1 MPSRML
7 KLVGG
12 PAGMAMALAVLASPA
27 GAAAPA
33 HAQGGGTFAGA
44 PKEGG
49 AQYGTPIVRANP
61 ARPVARYFR
70 VGPRVVVAPNLP
82 KIALRIDEPGANTV
96 SARVVL
102 LPLTET
108 GSIVH
113 LDLGTV
119 NVGQR
124 VVATWPSGTPLAPGR
139 YRVRLH
145 VRGLRGT
152 VLARKASAPGLT
164 TLTVRAPAPAPAP
177 LPDAAGHVFPV
188 AGPHGYGDGFGAARN
203 GYSHQGQDITAA
215 EGVPVVAPVAGSSS
229 CTDDQAHAAGYY
241 IVEKGSDGYDYF
253 FAHCQKGS
261 VVVAPA
267 QAVLA
272 GHPLR
277 NVGMMGDATPA
288 QPLCNVGMPGDSP
301 GPHLLFEP
309 WEGGWRVDGSSHPI
323 APLPLLQS
331 WDVSV

>member
-124 VVATWPSGTPLAPGR
+124 VVATWPSGTTLAPGR

-164 TLTVRAPAPAPAP
+164 TLTVRAPRRAPPPPPRAPRR
-177 LPDAAGHVFPV
+177 
-188 AGPHGYGDGFGAARN
+188 GPPGSGARWRRARRSRSAI
-203 GYSHQGQDITAA
+203 G
-215 EGVPVVAPVAGSSS
+215 
-229 CTDDQAHAAGYY
+229 
-241 IVEKGSDGYDYF
+241 
-253 FAHCQKGS
+253 
-261 VVVAPA
+261 
-267 QAVLA
+267 
-272 GHPLR
+272 
-277 NVGMMGDATPA
+277 
-288 QPLCNVGMPGDSP
+288 P
-301 GPHLLFEP
+301 GPRAS
-309 WEGGWRVDGSSHPI
+309 GVARATSS
-323 APLPLLQS
+323 LR
-331 WDVSV
+331 

>member
-1 MPSRML
+1 ML

-33 HAQGGGTFAGA
+33 HAQGGGTVAGS

-49 AQYGTPIVRANP
+49 AQYGAPIVRANP

-70 VGPRVVVAPNLP
+70 VGPKVVVAPNLP
-82 KIALRIDEPGANTV
+82 KIALRIDEAGANTV
-96 SARVVL
+96 TARVVL
-102 LPLTET
+102 LPVTET

-113 LDLGTV
+113 LNLGTV
-119 NVGQR
+119 RVGQR
-124 VVATWPSGTPLAPGR
+124 VVATWPSGTTLAPGR

-152 VLARKASAPGLT
+152 VLARKASTPGLT
-164 TLTVRAPAPAPAP
+164 TLTVRAPEPAPAP

-188 AGPHGYGDGFGAARN
+188 AGPHGYGDAFGAARN

-215 EGVPVVAPVAGSSS
+215 EGVPVVAPVAGSISF
-229 CTDDQAHAAGYY
+229 TDYQAHAAGYY
-241 IVEKGSDGYDYF
+241 IVEKGADGYDYF

-267 QAVLA
+267 QAVL
-272 GHPLR
+272 
-277 NVGMMGDATPA
+277 
-288 QPLCNVGMPGDSP
+288 
-301 GPHLLFEP
+301 
-309 WEGGWRVDGSSHPI
+309 
-323 APLPLLQS
+323 
-331 WDVSV
+331 